1 MSITKSSTNYKLS
14 MDNVYKDYDGAT
26 SIDSIIA
33 NKWLRSY
40 WKNNSTSTN
49 IRAVAYILDK
59 DVWNP
64 LYRGTNAEY
73 AIGESTVEM
82 FVKSWNDTHSGEK
95 QIVCSADSDVDTN
108 GNGYKVKFANGDYG
122 TYISGLVRD
131 EYNSIYI
138 KFDDSKAAA
147 MWLASPSASTY
158 TLMIAHSNG
167 SLDNLSMGFRP
178 IVCLNSE
185 VKLQKVADGY
195 EIITK

>member
-1 MSITKSSTNYKLS
+1 
-14 MDNVYKDYDGAT
+14 MDNVYKDYDGVT
-26 SIDSIIA
+26 SIDSTFST
-33 NKWLRSY
+33 KWLSSY
-40 WKNNSTSTN
+40 WKNHSTSTNRN

-178 IVCLNSE
+178 VVCLNSK
-185 VKLQKVADGY
+185 VSLQKVADGY